1 MARPSR
7 RGPSRRGGSYS
18 SQRQTGQRAT
28 NQRSAP
34 NNRRQ
39 NGRRGGYGGGRGSG
53 GNDQMPIYIG
63 LGVGAVVLI
72 GVLIFL
78 LAGGGGDVDVTPVVR
93 NNPTEERPVRP
104 ADFDPDAPE
113 VLLPFSSAEK
123 ERIRAKIEKLDE
135 DYDEAKDLKDEGF
148 LAQNRQDY
156 EDAQAAWK
164 EAQRL
169 LNKMDDGSNTLE
181 LEFGAEVW
189 ERIEQF
195 MPTVNRTIQRW
206 GKLRREFTKYLK

>member
-1 MARPSR
+1 MARPSP

-18 SQRQTGQRAT
+18 TQRPSNQRAA
-28 NQRSAP
+28 SG
-34 NNRRQ
+34 NRRPTG
-39 NGRRGGYGGGRGSG
+39 GRAGYGGGGRGNG
-53 GNDQMPIYIG
+53 GNDQMPIYVG

-72 GVLIFL
+72 GVLVFL
-78 LAGGGGDVDVTPVVR
+78 LSSGGDDTTPVVR
-93 NNPTEERPVRP
+93 NNE
-104 ADFDPDAPE
+104 PE
-113 VLLPFSSAEK
+113 VQPTRPTVLDPNAADVLKAFSSAEQ
-123 ERIRAKIEKLDE
+123 ERIRATIELLDE
-135 DYDEAKDLKDEGF
+135 DYDEAKDLKDQGF

-169 LNKMDDGSNTLE
+169 LDKMDAGSNALE
-181 LEFGAEVW
+181 LEFGDDVW
-189 ERIEQF
+189 ERLEQF